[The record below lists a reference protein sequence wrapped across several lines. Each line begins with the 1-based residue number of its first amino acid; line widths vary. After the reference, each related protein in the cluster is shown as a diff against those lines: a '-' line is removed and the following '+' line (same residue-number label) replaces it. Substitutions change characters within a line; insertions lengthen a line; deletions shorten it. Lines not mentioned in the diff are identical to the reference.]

1 MRVVFRPKTHADD
14 DIGGLLFVAVTDD
27 NGTPIPDEQLTW
39 IADGDHEAL
48 VIRQDPNDG

>member
-1 MRVVFRPKTHADD
+1 MRVVFKPIHHQRGEHR
-14 DIGGLLFVAVTDD
+14 LLFVAVTDD
-27 NGTPIPDEQLTW
+27 DGTPIPDEQLTW